1 MILHLLVDVEVCGR
15 RRIESGQKFV
25 HHDQQFHL
33 PRLVDELL
41 LGLLLERLGL
51 LTAQHLGV
59 DVVLA
64 QPFGQPFATFLAF
77 DVARRRLVRRDD
89 RAFACQI
96 GLVEQLKE
104 FAGLVDA

>member
-51 LTAQHLGV
+51 LTA
-59 DVVLA
+59 
-64 QPFGQPFATFLAF
+64 
-77 DVARRRLVRRDD
+77 
-89 RAFACQI
+89 
-96 GLVEQLKE
+96 
-104 FAGLVDA
+104 